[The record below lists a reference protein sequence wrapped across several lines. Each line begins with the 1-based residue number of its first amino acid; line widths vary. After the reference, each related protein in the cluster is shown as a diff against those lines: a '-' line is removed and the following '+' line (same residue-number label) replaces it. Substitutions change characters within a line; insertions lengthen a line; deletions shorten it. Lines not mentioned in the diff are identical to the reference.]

1 MDRLGRL
8 WPHAEPVEHTLGRL
22 GARSARAARG
32 GEMSRIIK
40 SDDGTF
46 DVDVACRPVRT
57 LHVKDGVSLVV
68 FTTVVPYHPRRPTDL
83 RSFITGLVGLGVSKV
98 VLPSEL
104 RHTTTTRIDSLGLGK
119 HSPHTLDPDPPWVR
133 APRARKVLF
142 FSLSS
147 VPARAPLLLARRAP
161 GLHAARHADR
171 SASRTACAC

>member
-68 FTTVVPYHPRRPTDL
+68 FTTVVPYHPRRPTP
-83 RSFITGLVGLGVSKV
+83 VG
-98 VLPSEL
+98 
-104 RHTTTTRIDSLGLGK
+104 
-119 HSPHTLDPDPPWVR
+119 PPYKLHR
-133 APRARKVLF
+133 
-142 FSLSS
+142 
-147 VPARAPLLLARRAP
+147 VPAPVIRLSIYYISSIYRYP
-161 GLHAARHADR
+161 HFY
-171 SASRTACAC
+171 

>member
-1 MDRLGRL
+1 MALVASSLVPMDRLGRL

-83 RSFITGLVGLGVSKV
+83 AEDVKLDLADLLYTR
-98 VLPSEL
+98 
-104 RHTTTTRIDSLGLGK
+104 TTTS
-119 HSPHTLDPDPPWVR
+119 H
-133 APRARKVLF
+133 
-142 FSLSS
+142 
-147 VPARAPLLLARRAP
+147 
-161 GLHAARHADR
+161 
-171 SASRTACAC
+171 

>member
-32 GEMSRIIK
+32 GEMSRIIM

-83 RSFITGLVGLGVSKV
+83 VTRSFVYEPESAFRHVERLSLVVRKHRGEVVDRAKAIASEFQVIGHETSTNITKI
-98 VLPSEL
+98 EKL
-104 RHTTTTRIDSLGLGK
+104 R
-119 HSPHTLDPDPPWVR
+119 
-133 APRARKVLF
+133 
-142 FSLSS
+142 
-147 VPARAPLLLARRAP
+147 
-161 GLHAARHADR
+161 
-171 SASRTACAC
+171 

>member
-1 MDRLGRL
+1 MDRLGQL

-32 GEMSRIIK
+32 GEISRIIK

-83 RSFITGLVGLGVSKV
+83 SLRLSETMACIWSIVSDG
-98 VLPSEL
+98 SEVQL
-104 RHTTTTRIDSLGLGK
+104 NGN
-119 HSPHTLDPDPPWVR
+119 
-133 APRARKVLF
+133 
-142 FSLSS
+142 
-147 VPARAPLLLARRAP
+147 
-161 GLHAARHADR
+161 
-171 SASRTACAC
+171 C

>member
-40 SDDGTF
+40 YDDGTF

-57 LHVKDGVSLVV
+57 LHVKGGVSLVV

-83 RSFITGLVGLGVSKV
+83 IRSLKAGGRREAEKSAGQILS
-98 VLPSEL
+98 
-104 RHTTTTRIDSLGLGK
+104 TRK
-119 HSPHTLDPDPPWVR
+119 P
-133 APRARKVLF
+133 KF
-142 FSLSS
+142 
-147 VPARAPLLLARRAP
+147 
-161 GLHAARHADR
+161 
-171 SASRTACAC
+171 

>member
-68 FTTVVPYHPRRPTDL
+68 FTTVVPYHPRRPADL
-83 RSFITGLVGLGVSKV
+83 GGS
-98 VLPSEL
+98 
-104 RHTTTTRIDSLGLGK
+104 
-119 HSPHTLDPDPPWVR
+119 VR
-133 APRARKVLF
+133 K
-142 FSLSS
+142 
-147 VPARAPLLLARRAP
+147 
-161 GLHAARHADR
+161 
-171 SASRTACAC
+171 

>member
-1 MDRLGRL
+1 MDRLGQL

-68 FTTVVPYHPRRPTDL
+68 FTTWSFLITPGVRPTYPC
-83 RSFITGLVGLGVSKV
+83 S
-98 VLPSEL
+98 
-104 RHTTTTRIDSLGLGK
+104 TT
-119 HSPHTLDPDPPWVR
+119 
-133 APRARKVLF
+133 
-142 FSLSS
+142 
-147 VPARAPLLLARRAP
+147 LLYL
-161 GLHAARHADR
+161 
-171 SASRTACAC
+171 

>member
-68 FTTVVPYHPRRPTDL
+68 LQRSFLITPGVRPTY
-83 RSFITGLVGLGVSKV
+83 LVGEGPDVRLSR
-98 VLPSEL
+98 L
-104 RHTTTTRIDSLGLGK
+104 
-119 HSPHTLDPDPPWVR
+119 TLHR
-133 APRARKVLF
+133 
-142 FSLSS
+142 
-147 VPARAPLLLARRAP
+147 
-161 GLHAARHADR
+161 
-171 SASRTACAC
+171 

>member
-32 GEMSRIIK
+32 GETSRIIK

-83 RSFITGLVGLGVSKV
+83 ARET
-98 VLPSEL
+98 
-104 RHTTTTRIDSLGLGK
+104 
-119 HSPHTLDPDPPWVR
+119 
-133 APRARKVLF
+133 APKAK
-142 FSLSS
+142 
-147 VPARAPLLLARRAP
+147 PGEGLLAVREKR
-161 GLHAARHADR
+161 LDAA
-171 SASRTACAC
+171 

>member
-1 MDRLGRL
+1 MALVASSLVPMDRLGRL

-83 RSFITGLVGLGVSKV
+83 MIRTHKSLKSAPNC
-98 VLPSEL
+98 VLHIMKQRQTPFNYG
-104 RHTTTTRIDSLGLGK
+104 RC
-119 HSPHTLDPDPPWVR
+119 
-133 APRARKVLF
+133 
-142 FSLSS
+142 
-147 VPARAPLLLARRAP
+147 ARAESESTALSKACE
-161 GLHAARHADR
+161 RHG
-171 SASRTACAC
+171 SK

>member
-1 MDRLGRL
+1 MDRLGQL

-68 FTTVVPYHPRRPTDL
+68 FTTVVPYHPRRPTP
-83 RSFITGLVGLGVSKV
+83 VG
-98 VLPSEL
+98 PPYQSEY
-104 RHTTTTRIDSLGLGK
+104 
-119 HSPHTLDPDPPWVR
+119 PE
-133 APRARKVLF
+133 
-142 FSLSS
+142 
-147 VPARAPLLLARRAP
+147 
-161 GLHAARHADR
+161 
-171 SASRTACAC
+171 SRDHNLNL

>member
-32 GEMSRIIK
+32 GEMSRIINP
-40 SDDGTF
+40 DDRTF

-83 RSFITGLVGLGVSKV
+83 RNSVLPRVEFTLLLGPRLWSYPVGLHDGRDQSGDLEHGSGL
-98 VLPSEL
+98 LPL
-104 RHTTTTRIDSLGLGK
+104 
-119 HSPHTLDPDPPWVR
+119 
-133 APRARKVLF
+133 
-142 FSLSS
+142 
-147 VPARAPLLLARRAP
+147 
-161 GLHAARHADR
+161 
-171 SASRTACAC
+171 

>member
-83 RSFITGLVGLGVSKV
+83 DEADEQQAR
-98 VLPSEL
+98 P
-104 RHTTTTRIDSLGLGK
+104 RRYR
-119 HSPHTLDPDPPWVR
+119 PPGRR
-133 APRARKVLF
+133 AKRARRTHK
-142 FSLSS
+142 
-147 VPARAPLLLARRAP
+147 ALARE
-161 GLHAARHADR
+161 
-171 SASRTACAC
+171 